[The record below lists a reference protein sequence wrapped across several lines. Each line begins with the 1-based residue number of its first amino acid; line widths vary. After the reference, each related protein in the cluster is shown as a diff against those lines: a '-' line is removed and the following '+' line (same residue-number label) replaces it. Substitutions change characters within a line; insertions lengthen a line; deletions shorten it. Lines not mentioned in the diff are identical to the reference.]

1 MVKSKTF
8 LLVSEVLSF
17 WHTKQASKNV
27 VETSFSIRHEIF
39 LKHKVLEEFSLYE
52 VVLTHFVKGGRI
64 PLSLWMNSVMLYCEC
79 FLNPIFSIRL
89 LLTFK
94 WLKCYWFYWLV
105 LFTKILP
112 LLPEALAWNLLLYH
126 HWSFCF
132 PNHLLRLL
140 ILLTDLNMR

>member
-1 MVKSKTF
+1 M
-8 LLVSEVLSF
+8 
-17 WHTKQASKNV
+17 
-27 VETSFSIRHEIF
+27 RYF

-64 PLSLWMNSVMLYCEC
+64 PLSLWMNSAMLYC

-94 WLKCYWFYWLV
+94 WLKCYSFYWLV

-112 LLPEALAWNLLLYH
+112 LLPEALTWNLLLCH

-140 ILLTDLNMR
+140 SSQLMWIWGNMTFYWRPSLTKVLNIVDHSINKILKRWN